1 MPVTKRKYL
10 LAAVAMLAAPSA
22 FAADY
27 GAAPY
32 QPRYVRRAP
41 PPLYYAAPLPR
52 IPQAPPVVWVQAPPN
67 YVRHLIPMQGCG
79 GCRGYA
85 SVGEW
90 QQTPPPGP
98 FDRFIDDYGY

>member
-1 MPVTKRKYL
+1 MNKLQYCVTAIAA
-10 LAAVAMLAAPSA
+10 LASTSA

-27 GAAPY
+27 MAAPY

-41 PPLYYAAPLPR
+41 PPMYYAAPMPR

-67 YVRHLIPMQGCG
+67 YVRHLVPVQGCG
-79 GCRGYA
+79 GCGPGYA

-90 QQTPPPGP
+90 QQTLPPGP
-98 FDRFIDDYGY
+98 FDRYIDDYGY